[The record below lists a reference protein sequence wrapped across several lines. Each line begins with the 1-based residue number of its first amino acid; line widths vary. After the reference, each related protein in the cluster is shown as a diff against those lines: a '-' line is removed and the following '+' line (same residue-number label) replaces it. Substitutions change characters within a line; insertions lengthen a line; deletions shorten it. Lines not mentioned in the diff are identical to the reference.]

1 ESTIHTIEKK
11 WEEQFKLLFE
21 RLNVGGTREMVQRY
35 TKVVP
40 IQPEIESYLAESGG
54 VGDVSDLDD

>member
-1 ESTIHTIEKK
+1 
-11 WEEQFKLLFE
+11 
-21 RLNVGGTREMVQRY
+21 MVQRF

-40 IQPEIESYLAESGG
+40 IQPDIESYLAESGG